1 MVIVQKGEQK
11 IGLVVED
18 LIGQQEIV
26 ISSLG
31 KLLSGLPGI
40 VGASILGNGT
50 VSLILDIETLF

>member
-1 MVIVQKGEQK
+1 ME
-11 IGLVVED
+11 E

-40 VGASILGNGT
+40 VGGASILGDGT